1 MTFRL
6 AESLARR
13 SKKRRKNIKW
23 YVNRAITVGALER
36 KSHQAV
42 FTDKSRFYSKF
53 SQGLSRDEV
62 DFAFVDCSTNIASV
76 KYQSLTLLIWIYA
89 NELERMLR
97 DSWVRES
104 GEGRRCV
111 MSDDAKVVRQGQ
123 LKVKLTARQLK
134 VFKGFVEIFYS
145 E

>member
-1 MTFRL
+1 M
-6 AESLARR
+6 
-13 SKKRRKNIKW
+13 
-23 YVNRAITVGALER
+23 
-36 KSHQAV
+36 